1 MATLVTVFNTPRVV
15 LAGSVARFG
24 QPLLQA
30 VVAEMHQRML
40 GTLVDRAT
48 VTISGLG
55 DEIIMLGAAALP
67 LANELGVV

>member
-1 MATLVTVFNTPRVV
+1 MTAFNTPRVV

-30 VVAEMHQRML
+30 VVAEMRQRML
-40 GTLVDRAT
+40 GTLADRTT

-55 DEIIMLGAAALP
+55 DEIIILGAAALP
-67 LANELGVV
+67 LANELGVVLS

>member
-1 MATLVTVFNTPRVV
+1 M

-30 VVAEMHQRML
+30 VVAEMRQRML
-40 GTLVDRAT
+40 GTLADRTT

-67 LANELGVV
+67 LANELGVVLS